1 MIRVA
6 SPEIGDQEL
15 RAVEEVLRSGQLVQA
30 TRVRAFEAAVESHL
44 GVKHAVAVSS
54 GTAAL
59 HLALLGLGIGPGD
72 EVLVPDFTFP
82 ACANVVE
89 LTGATPV
96 LLDIRLDT
104 YNVDVD
110 RLQTALS
117 PRSRAVMPVHL
128 FGLPAEMDRVL
139 DFARENRLLV
149 VEDAACALGAEYRG
163 RPCGTLAEAGCFS
176 FHPRKVITTGEGGM
190 VVTNDGALAER
201 LISLRSHGQVS
212 TDGRT
217 RFERAGFNYR
227 MTEMQGALGVAQLA
241 RLPSIL
247 ARRAAL
253 AERYQVALRGL
264 HRVTLPVVAEGL
276 RPVWQAYVVRLADG
290 VDRAVVQA
298 RLREQGI
305 ETTLGTYAVS
315 AQPHY
320 AGPGRPLAASF
331 KAQEQ
336 ALALPLHPG
345 LRETDIDTVARAL
358 SAALGA

>member
-30 TRVRAFEAAVESHL
+30 TRVRAFEAAVEAHL
-44 GVKHAVAVSS
+44 GVRHAVAVSS

-59 HLALLGLGIGPGD
+59 HLALLALGIGPGD

-82 ACANVVE
+82 ASANVVE

-96 LLDIRLDT
+96 LVDIDLAT
-104 YNVDVD
+104 YNVDVE
-110 RLQTALS
+110 RLRAAVTA
-117 PRSRAVMPVHL
+117 RSRAVMPVHL
-128 FGLPAEMDRVL
+128 FGLPAAMDPIL
-139 DFARENRLLV
+139 EIAREKRLLV

-163 RPCGTLAEAGCFS
+163 RPCGTLSEAGCFS

-190 VVTNDGALAER
+190 VVTSDGALAER
-201 LISLRSHGQVS
+201 IISLRSHGQVQAG
-212 TDGRT
+212 GRT
-217 RFERAGFNYR
+217 RFEQAGFNYR
-227 MTEMQGALGVAQLA
+227 MTEMQGALGVAQMG
-241 RLPSIL
+241 RLPSIVE
-247 ARRAAL
+247 RRTAL
-253 AERYQVALRGL
+253 AARYGVALRGL
-264 HRVTLPVVAEGL
+264 DRVTLPVVPEGL
-276 RPVWQAYVVRLADG
+276 RPVWQAYVVLLAEG
-290 VDRAVVQA
+290 IDRTAVQA

-320 AGPGRPLAASF
+320 AGPGRPLPKSLR
-331 KAQEQ
+331 AQEQ

-345 LRETDIDTVARAL
+345 LSEADVDTVARAL
-358 SAALGA
+358 GAALGA